1 MYGYQP
7 SKANSG
13 AARGADLIELERTI
27 LLELNELQ
35 SLLEGLN
42 RSSDRPEDARLIV
55 QMETLRRLA
64 ADLPPE
70 AARLRH
76 LLDRRSYA
84 RAREYLEAQIN
95 GSPEAP

>member
-1 MYGYQP
+1 MDIGVEG
-7 SKANSG
+7 KFG
-13 AARGADLIELERTI
+13 GREGGVDLIELERTI